1 MQEIFMVKETNFTN
15 QYNQVRNALKEVGV
29 SVYNKVQTT
38 G

>member
-15 QYNQVRNALKEVGV
+15 QYNQVRNTFKEVGV

>member
-15 QYNQVRNALKEVGV
+15 QYNQVRNMLKEVGV